1 MDLSSEDALRL
12 NVLISSSV
20 AIRLD
25 EGKMLVY
32 GLSDTGREALITLN
46 PNCRNDQYIRAVKE
60 LLSSMVLG
68 SPGGYPVFLK
78 RWTRMGQTSDIRL
91 PDLLKLGEP
100 EAVVAVAGAQGLTDE
115 LAELAWW
122 AMPNTENA
130 RCMLT
135 RECVV
140 NGKMGK
146 VLADFLMEF
155 LPFEEEPGHVIES
168 VSLVLQEGLIDEDA
182 RIALWK
188 RGKSKNVYR
197 VGFLFRQP
205 DNLPDPVVQRSDY
218 HEHEQVLTTLAEQGN
233 AIAASMLRVLSANG
247 QTFIHAAEVILKR
260 PSNQD
265 VVVAF
270 LETLVEYCRNIRLS
284 EFEFRE
290 MDTLISAVE
299 QLQENRPDGILQQSP
314 EYQAVCQAIPELEAE
329 LTALMI
335 IAHTGEPVVRSIFA
349 ITDSVGTVMRKKLEP
364 VSKPLM
370 QQFAVLRRSK

>member
-1 MDLSSEDALRL
+1 MELSSEDALRL

-20 AIRLD
+20 AIRVD

-32 GLSDTGREALITLN
+32 GRSERGQEAMITLN
-46 PNCRNDQYIRAVKE
+46 PNCRSDQYIRAVKE

-78 RWTRMGQTSDIRL
+78 RWTRMGQASDIRL
-91 PDLLKLGEP
+91 HDLLKLGEP

-168 VSLVLQEGLIDEDA
+168 VSLVLQEGLIDEEA

-205 DNLPDPVVQRSDY
+205 DKLPDPVVQRSDY
-218 HEHEQVLTTLAEQGN
+218 PEHEQALTALAGRGN
-233 AIAASMLRVLSANG
+233 VMAASLLRVLSARG
-247 QTFIHAAEVILKR
+247 QTFIHAAEVILKK

-265 VVVAF
+265 VVVVF
-270 LETLVEYCRNIRLS
+270 LETLVAYCRDVRLS

-290 MDTLISAVE
+290 MDTLISAVDA
-299 QLQENRPDGILQQSP
+299 LQENEADGILQQSP
-314 EYQAVCQAIPELEAE
+314 EYQAVSQAIPELKAE
-329 LTALMI
+329 LAALMI
-335 IAHTGEPVVRSIFA
+335 IAHTGEPIVRSIFA
-349 ITDSVGTVMRKKLEP
+349 ITDAVGTVMRKKLEP

-370 QQFAVLRRSK
+370 QQFAVLRGMT